1 MVRRSKN
8 PGKEIA
14 MPKTRSV
21 LLAAARFSI
30 ALTTS
35 VVAQQDYPN
44 RPVRMIIPFPP
55 GGSNDIVGRTIAAQ
69 LSERLGK
76 QVVVDNRTGAG
87 GVVGTELAA
96 KTPADGYTILV
107 ISIAHTV
114 NPWLYKLPYDPIK
127 AFTPIGIMATGT
139 NVLTVHPSLPAHSV
153 KELLDMAKAKPGE
166 LQYASAGIGTFQHLG
181 AELFKLEAK
190 INLMHIPFRGGGP
203 ALVDVLG
210 GHNKIMFS
218 SLVQAVPHIKTG
230 RLRALGTGGA
240 QRNAALPD
248 VPTIS
253 ESGVPGYEALNWW
266 GLLAPAGTPPAIV
279 ARLHRALEE
288 VQGMTEVQQ
297 QFEKEGAAIRKMSS
311 GDFGKFIESEM
322 KKWERVVK
330 ESGIKAE

>member
-1 MVRRSKN
+1 MTKKRS
-8 PGKEIA
+8 
-14 MPKTRSV
+14 
-21 LLAAARFSI
+21 LLFAAIGFSI

-55 GGSNDIVGRTIAAQ
+55 GGSNDIVGRTIATQ

-96 KTPADGYTILV
+96 KTPADGYTLLV

-139 NVLTVHPSLPAHSV
+139 NVLTVHPSLPANSV
-153 KELLDMAKAKPGE
+153 KDLLDMAKAKPGE
-166 LQYASAGIGTFQHLG
+166 LQYASAGIGTFQHLS
-181 AELFKLEAK
+181 AELFKLDAK
-190 INLMHIPFRGGGP
+190 VNILHIPFRGGGP
-203 ALVDVLG
+203 ALIDVLG

-279 ARLHRALEE
+279 ARLHQALEE
-288 VQGMTEVQQ
+288 VQDMAEVQQ
-297 QFEKEGAAIRKMSS
+297 QFEKEGATIRKMGS